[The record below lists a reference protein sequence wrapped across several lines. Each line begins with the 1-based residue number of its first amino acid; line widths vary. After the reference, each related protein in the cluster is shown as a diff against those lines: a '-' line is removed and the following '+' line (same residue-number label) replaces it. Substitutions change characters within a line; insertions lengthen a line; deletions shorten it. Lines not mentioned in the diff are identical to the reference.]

1 MIERYSR
8 KELREIWLDKNIGRL
23 NADKQGEFLGSFN
36 TDDTI
41 LVIYQDGNYELTNFE
56 LTNHYKINEIDI
68 IEKYDPQKTI
78 TAVHYDGVLKAHFVK
93 RFVIETSTLGK
104 KFSFISHERGSKL
117 ILITS
122 NQAPVLSFNYRTKT
136 GEKKN
141 RLEG

>member
-1 MIERYSR
+1 M
-8 KELREIWLDKNIGRL
+8 
-23 NADKQGEFLGSFN
+23 
-36 TDDTI
+36 
-41 LVIYQDGNYELTNFE
+41 
-56 LTNHYKINEIDI
+56 
-68 IEKYDPQKTI
+68 
-78 TAVHYDGVLKAHFVK
+78 KAHFVK

-141 RLEG
+141 RLEAIEEFVTVKGWKAMGNKLGQYLRISGFKWLEKNQNHEKKDGDISLTLFDKET